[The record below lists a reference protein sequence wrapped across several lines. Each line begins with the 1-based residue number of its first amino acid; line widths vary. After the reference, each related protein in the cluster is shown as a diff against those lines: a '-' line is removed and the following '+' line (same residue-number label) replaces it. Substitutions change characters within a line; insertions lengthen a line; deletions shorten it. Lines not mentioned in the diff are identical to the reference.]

1 MITIIGGLGHA
12 LRYLIVDIQTTNS
25 TAFIVVFFEL
35 WVIAWVQNRYMEA
48 LFFRAALQVVQG
60 GALVFATWVL
70 IGNHQ
75 AFLLLKYS
83 KTNLPAAAG

>member
-1 MITIIGGLGHA
+1 MTIIGGLGHA

-35 WVIAWVQNRYMEA
+35 WVIAWVQNRYMET
-48 LFFRAALQVVQG
+48 LFFRTALQVVQC

>member
-1 MITIIGGLGHA
+1 M
-12 LRYLIVDIQTTNS
+12 
-25 TAFIVVFFEL
+25 VFFEL
-35 WVIAWVQNRYMEA
+35 WVIAWVQNRYMET

>member
-1 MITIIGGLGHA
+1 MTIIGGLGHA
-12 LRYLIVDIQTTNS
+12 LPYFIADIQTTNS

-35 WVIAWVQNRYMEA
+35 WVIAWVQNCYMET
-48 LFFRAALQVVQG
+48 LFFRTALQVVQG

-75 AFLLLKYS
+75 AFLLL
-83 KTNLPAAAG
+83 

>member
-1 MITIIGGLGHA
+1 MTIIGGLGQA
-12 LRYLIVDIQTTNS
+12 LPYFIADIQTTNS
-25 TAFIVVFFEL
+25 TAFIVVFLEL
-35 WVIAWVQNRYMEA
+35 WVIAWVQNRYMET
-48 LFFRAALQVVQG
+48 LFFRTALQVVQG

>member
-1 MITIIGGLGHA
+1 MIIIGGLGHA
-12 LRYLIVDIQTTNS
+12 LPYFIADIQTTNS
-25 TAFIVVFFEL
+25 TAFIVVFLEL
-35 WVIAWVQNRYMEA
+35 WVIAWVQNRYMETP
-48 LFFRAALQVVQG
+48 FFRAAFQVVQG
-60 GALVFATWVL
+60 GALVFATGVR

>member
-1 MITIIGGLGHA
+1 MTIIGGLGHA

>member
-1 MITIIGGLGHA
+1 VITIIGGLGHA

-35 WVIAWVQNRYMEA
+35 WVIAWVQNRYMET
-48 LFFRAALQVVQG
+48 LFFRTALQVVQG